1 MVTGSLV
8 TEYPTDWNPNDWIA
22 YAGMPSLFIILFVL
36 SVLSVIFKL
45 YRDLEIWDS
54 GIGISVLLWFAS

>member
-8 TEYPTDWNPNDWIA
+8 TEYPTVWNPNDWIPFV
-22 YAGMPSLFIILFVL
+22 GMPSLFIILFVL

-45 YRDLEIWDS
+45 YRDS
-54 GIGISVLLWFAS
+54 KFGILK

>member
-22 YAGMPSLFIILFVL
+22 YVGMPSLFIILFVL
-36 SVLSVIFKL
+36 SVLSDIFNFI
-45 YRDLEIWDS
+45 EI
-54 GIGISVLLWFAS
+54 

>member
-45 YRDLEIWDS
+45 YRDS
-54 GIGISVLLWFAS
+54 KFGILK